1 MLRRFARVSGLFG
14 AVAVLAGVAGCASRP
29 AAPLARFEYTRPQMG
44 VPFRIVLYAATQRQ
58 ADAAARAAFTRI
70 EQLNALLSDYE
81 EDSELSRLSA
91 TAGQGQAVP
100 VSEDLW
106 RVLAAGQRLAAQTDG
121 AFDLTAGP
129 VVTLW
134 RRARRQ
140 HRLPEP
146 ERLAAARAAVGY
158 RHLELNARDRSAR
171 LLVPGMRLDLGGIA
185 KGYAVDEALKT
196 LRAHGLTRALV
207 SGGGDLVVGD
217 PPPGTKGWRIEVAPL
232 DAPGAPPAR
241 FVRLQHRALA
251 TSGDVFQHVEI
262 DGVRYSHIV
271 DPRTGVGLTDH
282 SLVTVIARNGLT
294 ADALATA
301 VSVLGPKAGLRLVER
316 TAGAAA
322 YIVRQPGENIE
333 AVEARRFRRFL
344 AD

>member
-1 MLRRFARVSGLFG
+1 MLKRLARVGVSWGT
-14 AVAVLAGVAGCASRP
+14 VAALVAGTGCASHP
-29 AAPLARFEYTRPQMG
+29 ATPLARFEYTQPQMG
-44 VPFRIVLYAATQRQ
+44 VPFRIVLYATTQRQ
-58 ADAAARAAFTRI
+58 ADTAARAAFARI
-70 EQLNALLSDYE
+70 EELNAILSDYE
-81 EDSELSRLSA
+81 DDSELSRLSA
-91 TAGQGQAVP
+91 TAGQGRAVAL
-100 VSEDLW
+100 SEDLW

-158 RHLELNARDRSAR
+158 RYLKLNPRDHTAR
-171 LLVPGMRLDLGGIA
+171 LLRPGMRLDLGGIA

-196 LRAHGLTRALV
+196 LRTHGITRALV

-217 PPPGTKGWRIEVAPL
+217 PPPGRKGWRIEVAPL

-241 FVRLQHRALA
+241 FVQLKHRALA

-271 DPRTGVGLTDH
+271 DPRTGLGLTDH
-282 SLVTVIARNGLT
+282 SLVTIIARDGLT

-301 VSVLGPKAGLRLVER
+301 VSVLGPRAGLQLVER

-322 YIVRQPGENIE
+322 YLVRKPGNEIE
-333 AVEARRFRRFL
+333 AVTSRRFGRFL
-344 AD
+344 TD